1 MDTKPVHR
9 EISMQAVANLAGV
22 HRTTVSL
29 VLRRHPRISV
39 ATRNRVM
46 DAVNKL
52 GYRINPLI
60 SALMQAHRR
69 MRPLTNVS
77 KIAWVTAWP
86 TRYGW
91 RPPENSIPDF
101 MPGAVARAEELGY
114 KIDHFWLAEPGMTPR
129 RMSRILYARNITG
142 VVLGRLPPGLSRI
155 ELQSDDFAMVSI
167 GVSLESP
174 RISHVAENHFHSCKL
189 AVQTCL
195 ARGYRRIGLAL
206 PHRLYERVQEKFLGA
221 FLVEQSRLPT
231 ARQIPPMIT
240 EAPDERIFRRWMKR
254 HAPDVVICPNVAV
267 VLPWMNR
274 LGHRVPQDVGL
285 AGLAVEQRDGAHAGI
300 WCDPAIIGSMAVEL
314 VVSALQRNERGLPAH
329 EQEILYRPNW
339 VEGRTIRLPP

>member
-1 MDTKPVHR
+1 
-9 EISMQAVANLAGV
+9 MQAVADLAGV

-39 ATRNRVM
+39 ATRNRVLE
-46 DAVNKL
+46 AVKKL

-60 SALMQAHRR
+60 AALMQAHRR

-91 RPPENSIPDF
+91 RPPENFIPDF
-101 MPGAVARAEELGY
+101 MPGAVARAAELGY

-142 VVLGRLPPGLSRI
+142 VILGRLPPGLSRI
-155 ELQSDDFAMVSI
+155 ELLWDNFAAVSI

-174 RISHVAENHFHSCKL
+174 CVSHVAENHFHSCKL

-221 FLVEQSRLPT
+221 FLVEQSRLP
-231 ARQIPPMIT
+231 RSQQIPPMIT
-240 EAPDERIFRRWMKR
+240 EAPNERTFRGWMKR
-254 HAPDVVICPNVAV
+254 HSPEVVVCPNVAV
-267 VLPWMNR
+267 VFSWMIA
-274 LGHRVPQDVGL
+274 LGLKVPKDVGI
-285 AGLAVEQRDGAHAGI
+285 AGLAVEQKDGAHAGI
-300 WCDPAIIGSMAVEL
+300 WCDPAIIGSMAVDL

-329 EQEILYRPNW
+329 EQEILYRPDW
-339 VEGRTIRLPP
+339 IEGRTIPPPL